1 MKRAAALALLLVLT
15 ACSAADG
22 DDPTVDPDESAE
34 PVELTFRTWDPAAT
48 AAYTESFDAF
58 TAENPHITVTV
69 DVVDEGEYWEQA
81 DEDIAAGEMA
91 DVYWINSANI
101 RDHSDSLILIENPRD
116 DWEKAVVELF
126 TIDDELWAVP
136 QMWNSVALYYNRDL
150 YESDTRVEDLTWSS
164 DSSEDTLIAT
174 AQRLTVDA
182 DGETAESD
190 DFDADNI
197 EQYGFASDVDL
208 RSTFIPFLNQAGGQ
222 FQAEDG
228 TFAFASTQGEEAIQY
243 LVDLTAEHR
252 VSPGADLS
260 SGEIQDLFTSGRVV
274 LYQSDSTELTA
285 IASESDFSW
294 AIAPIIGGPAGKIS
308 VVDGVAAAGN
318 SATPHPEE
326 TRLLLEWLGTARA
339 QDPIASHGITF
350 PANLRAQDT
359 YVNYWAK
366 EGVDVSVFIESSTDA
381 VTISGH
387 DHDIHPAL
395 EEIAA
400 YQESILSGDIPVA
413 EGLEKAEKAGNEA
426 LR

>member
-1 MKRAAALALLLVLT
+1 
-15 ACSAADG
+15 
-22 DDPTVDPDESAE
+22 
-34 PVELTFRTWDPAAT
+34 
-48 AAYTESFDAF
+48 
-58 TAENPHITVTV
+58 
-69 DVVDEGEYWEQA
+69 
-81 DEDIAAGEMA
+81 MA

-101 RDHSDSLILIENPRD
+101 RDHSDSLIHIENPRD
-116 DWEKAVVELF
+116 DWEKAVVDLF
-126 TIDDELWAVP
+126 TIDEELWAVP

-190 DFDADNI
+190 NFDADNI

-208 RSTFIPFLNQAGGQ
+208 RSTFIPFLSQAGGQ

-228 TFAFASTQGEEAIQY
+228 TFAFASPHGEEAIQY

-252 VSPGADLS
+252 VSPGAELS
-260 SGEIQDLFTSGRVV
+260 SEEIQDLFTSGRVA
-274 LYQSDSTELTA
+274 LYQTDSTELTA

-294 AIAPIIGGPAGKIS
+294 AIAPIVGGPAGKIS

-318 SATPHPEE
+318 SATAHPEE

-395 EEIAA
+395 EEIAS
-400 YQESILSGDIPVA
+400 YRESILSGEIPVA
-413 EGLEKAEKAGNEA
+413 EGLEIAQRAGNEA